1 MAIEPVVREIVDGDR
16 ETLTAID
23 RDARGSLDQQRGGA
37 AWLADHPSLDRRW
50 VPRSRAPLGW
60 AALIDGVTVGLLL
73 LDVLEVAGRG
83 RVAMVD
89 RVYVLEP
96 ARELGCGDALLA
108 AAEAWARA
116 SGCVA
121 IEGVALPGDRE
132 TKNLYER
139 AGVVARSI
147 IVSKPL

>member
-16 ETLTAID
+16 ASLTVID
-23 RDARGSLDQQRGGA
+23 RDARIPLDLQRGGA
-37 AWLADHPSLDRRW
+37 AWLADHRSLEHRW
-50 VPRSRAPLGW
+50 VPTAGAPLGW
-60 AALIDGVTVGLLL
+60 VALIDDVPVGFLL
-73 LDVLEVAGRG
+73 LDVLEVVGRG

-96 ARELGCGDALLA
+96 AREIGCGDALLA

-116 SGCVA
+116 SGCA
-121 IEGVALPGDRE
+121 ALEGVALPGDRE